1 MVAGVEQFAGAV
13 TQQLVQ
19 SDLNLKTGHFW
30 PHILFS
36 TPSHHSCMASLTTPI
51 TKSLLKTSVGSLAPS
66 PRLGLLVSCSV
77 MISTAELKHRNQ
89 SVNGK
94 IN

>member
-51 TKSLLKTSVGSLAPS
+51 MRSIMRSLLKTSIGSLAPS
-66 PRLGLLVSCSV
+66 PRL
-77 MISTAELKHRNQ
+77 
-89 SVNGK
+89 
-94 IN
+94 